1 MGREKKETKIFVD
14 HSIVYKPYWLMI
26 AVEAA
31 LWIAYVVWVW
41 QAAMVRHVVPF
52 VDGAIQIV
60 ILWYMINVVTCK
72 VEYRLGPDALVMKST
87 ALLRRKKEVRLTYD
101 EIFGVHHFK
110 NQLMKPVTYRFTYR
124 MYSMMDNRTIW
135 SLLCRYGDST
145 RKVGRILM
153 KGSEPFWKAFE
164 ERLPK
169 RIRVPQEEVLAY
181 TYAHMGQIVQG
192 KDPGAGQS
200 VSFEEG
206 IKQLRQ
212 TGTEMGGRDYEVT
225 GEDFKDRPEGKAA
238 QSGEVTMPAGEETKK
253 KK

>member
-26 AVEAA
+26 AVVAA

-41 QAAMVRHVVPF
+41 QAAMARHVVPF
-52 VDGAIQIV
+52 IDGAIQIV

-72 VEYRLGPDALVMKST
+72 VEYRLEPDALVMKST
-87 ALLRRKKEVRLTYD
+87 ALLRRKKEVRLPYD

-124 MYSMMDNRTIW
+124 MYGMMDNRTIW

-192 KDPGAGQS
+192 KDPAAGPS

-212 TGTEMGGRDYEVT
+212 TGTEMGGRGYEVT
-225 GEDFKDRPEGKAA
+225 GEDFKDRPEEKAE
-238 QSGEVTMPAGEETKK
+238 QSGEITLHDKESEKK
-253 KK
+253 K

>member
-14 HSIVYKPYWLMI
+14 HSIVYKPYWLMV
-26 AVEAA
+26 AVAA
-31 LWIAYVVWVW
+31 LLWAAYVVWVW
-41 QAAMVRHVVPF
+41 QAAMARHVIPII
-52 VDGAIQIV
+52 DGSIQLV
-60 ILWYMINVVTCK
+60 ILWYLINVVTAR
-72 VEYRLGPDALVMKST
+72 VEYRLEPEALVMTSK
-87 ALLRRKKEVRLTYD
+87 ALLRPKKEVKLPYE

-124 MYSMMDNRTIW
+124 MYGMMDNRTIW

-145 RKVGRILM
+145 KKVGRVLM

-164 ERLPK
+164 ARLPG

-181 TYAHMGQIVQG
+181 TYAHMGQVVQSEN
-192 KDPGAGQS
+192 PEAGEA

-206 IKQLRQ
+206 IRQLRQ
-212 TGTEMGGRDYEVT
+212 TGTEMGGRGYEVT
-225 GEDFKDRPEGKAA
+225 GEDFKDRPEEKAE
-238 QSGEVTMPAGEETKK
+238 QSGEVTVSGGPAEKK